1 MGGAF
6 RVFLVW
12 LFVWFLPTVALIV
25 ALYSVATYPLRRR
38 ERARV
43 FLDLLSSGLR
53 EGRSI
58 EQTIIS
64 VAESRD
70 RSLGVRFYLL
80 AAYLEQGLRF
90 DQALAV
96 ASPGLPPQ
104 IVAVLQSAPEAGG
117 LEKLLPAAKR
127 ILTDASSRAHS
138 SMNYLV
144 LALML
149 FTPGLF
155 AALPMWRIFVWPK
168 MQQIIV
174 DLEIQPPLLTQ
185 IISENVGLILC
196 AYGLLI
202 LLYAEIS
209 FSYLANPEYQK
220 RRSSFRDRFSW
231 KIPWIRKRGL
241 RNFSLMLAT
250 FLDSNVPEATALKLA
265 GDATANGFFI
275 GRCQSAIDKL
285 AEGNSLKDVVK
296 ELDQSGELS
305 WRLSNAAHGKHD
317 FLRSLEG
324 WHETLE
330 SKAFQAEQ
338 TAAHL
343 ITSSFIIFN
352 GIFIGA
358 FVCSVFL
365 VITSVINEGT
375 LW

>member
-25 ALYSVATYPLRRR
+25 GLYSVATYPLRRR

-144 LALML
+144 LA
-149 FTPGLF
+149 
-155 AALPMWRIFVWPK
+155 
-168 MQQIIV
+168 
-174 DLEIQPPLLTQ
+174 
-185 IISENVGLILC
+185 
-196 AYGLLI
+196 
-202 LLYAEIS
+202 
-209 FSYLANPEYQK
+209 
-220 RRSSFRDRFSW
+220 
-231 KIPWIRKRGL
+231 
-241 RNFSLMLAT
+241 
-250 FLDSNVPEATALKLA
+250 
-265 GDATANGFFI
+265 
-275 GRCQSAIDKL
+275 
-285 AEGNSLKDVVK
+285 
-296 ELDQSGELS
+296 
-305 WRLSNAAHGKHD
+305 
-317 FLRSLEG
+317 
-324 WHETLE
+324 
-330 SKAFQAEQ
+330 
-338 TAAHL
+338 
-343 ITSSFIIFN
+343 
-352 GIFIGA
+352 
-358 FVCSVFL
+358 
-365 VITSVINEGT
+365 
-375 LW
+375 